1 MPALGKQAKTGM
13 AVGLGKGF
21 ITTKYEEAP
30 RPSSRK
36 GVRLQPALCFLL
48 LILGSPCVA
57 FATCKAASVF
67 PALGLRAAAVH
78 GVRTGL

>member
-36 GVRLQPALCFLL
+36 GVRLLPKCLCL
-48 LILGSPCVA
+48 
-57 FATCKAASVF
+57 
-67 PALGLRAAAVH
+67 AAAWPPTFLQYFFYVCAM
-78 GVRTGL
+78 